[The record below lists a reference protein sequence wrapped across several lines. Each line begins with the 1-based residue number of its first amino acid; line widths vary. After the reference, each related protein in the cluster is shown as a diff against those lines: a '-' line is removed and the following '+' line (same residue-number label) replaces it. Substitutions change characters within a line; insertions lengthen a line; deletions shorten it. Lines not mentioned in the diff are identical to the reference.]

1 MEQTALKER
10 YQILSTLGR
19 GAFATTYL
27 AEDRE
32 RGARCV
38 VKELSLRQLDA
49 LKTHELFEREAR
61 VLKSLDHPQIPKLMD
76 FFTVE
81 SDRDV
86 RLYLVQEYLE
96 GKNLADWVASGRRFP
111 EREVVEIALGVA
123 RILEYLQSFA
133 PPLIHR
139 DIKPSNVL
147 LTGEGKVHLV
157 DFGAVRDKVLH
168 EPLLQR
174 GGPTIVGTYGYMPLE
189 QFEGQAVAA
198 SDVYSLGATLIYLLS
213 HKEPWQ
219 MDKDGM
225 RLDFHSHVQVSG
237 GLARVLDR
245 MIEPDWKK
253 RHASAAEL
261 RRDLEGLQVRPAA
274 SKPKAL
280 APVAA
285 LILTLLATAGLL
297 TWKEA
302 ERAEDRPSP
311 STVNVWLPAST
322 PVDALGDSLPPG
334 AIRRLGTVR
343 LRHGGPVRA
352 VAFSPDGKVVA
363 SGSDDQTVSLW
374 EAATGRE
381 ISRLDI

>member
-38 VKELSLRQLDA
+38 VKELSLRRLDA

-96 GKNLADWVASGRRFP
+96 GKNLADWVASGRRFT

-133 PPLIHR
+133 PPLVHR

-157 DFGAVRDKVLH
+157 GFGAVRDMLH

-198 SDVYSLGATLIYLLS
+198 SDVYALGATLIYLLS

-219 MDKDGM
+219 MNKDGM
-225 RLDFHSHVQVSG
+225 RLDFHSHVQVSA

-253 RHASAAEL
+253 SHASAAEL
-261 RRDLEGLQVRPAA
+261 RRDLEGLQVRRAA

-285 LILTLLATAGLL
+285 LLLTLLATAGLL

-302 ERAEDRPSP
+302 ERAEAPSP
-311 STVNVWLPAST
+311 SPRTARSWLREAMT
-322 PVDALGDSLPPG
+322 
-334 AIRRLGTVR
+334 RR
-343 LRHGGPVRA
+343 
-352 VAFSPDGKVVA
+352 
-363 SGSDDQTVSLW
+363 
-374 EAATGRE
+374 
-381 ISRLDI
+381 